1 MRIDIQ
7 GRGFPLTAPLL
18 DHTQRRLRF
27 ALTRN
32 RDRITRVVVRV
43 GVSNV
48 PRGGDNRYCHLQV
61 YLQRAAPVLIEDS
74 GPDLYAV
81 IDRVS
86 ERAGRNVV
94 KRIDR
99 LHENVRLA
107 RLKPLR
113 ALLDD
118 ASGTPS
124 GDDAAATLRASRD
137 EMGELQE
144 DETHHMTAV

>member
-7 GRGFPLTAPLL
+7 GRGISLTAPLL
-18 DHTQRRLRF
+18 EHTQRRLRF

-43 GVSNV
+43 GASNM
-48 PRGGDNRYCHLQV
+48 PRGADNLYCHLQV

-94 KRIDR
+94 KRIER

-113 ALLDD
+113 ALLGDMPGTALGDPGDKTHDD
-118 ASGTPS
+118 TQDDTQDMTP
-124 GDDAAATLRASRD
+124 A
-137 EMGELQE
+137 
-144 DETHHMTAV
+144 